1 MKKKNKIISIKK
13 FMKNKITNEKI
24 QKKKIVLLLTTIMV
38 ISLFI
43 SGYSMGKGISKTKI
57 NSQTRCC
64 KTYFGGGKQS
74 GNNNNIIRYKRHI

>member
-24 QKKKIVLLLTTIMV
+24 QKKKIVLLLITIMV

-43 SGYSMGKGISKTKI
+43 SGYSMGKGVSKTKI
-57 NSQTRCC
+57 NSETRYC
-64 KTYFGGGKQS
+64 KTYFRSRK
-74 GNNNNIIRYKRHI
+74 